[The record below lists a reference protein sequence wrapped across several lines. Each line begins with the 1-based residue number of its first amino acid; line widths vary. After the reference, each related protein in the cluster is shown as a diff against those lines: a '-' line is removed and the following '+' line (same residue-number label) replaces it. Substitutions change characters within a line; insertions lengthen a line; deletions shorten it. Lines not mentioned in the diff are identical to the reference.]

1 QNMHFH
7 HCSHVGGLKRVML
20 FVLLTFLVSGEKK
33 EAVFGLSNQ
42 KPNIQEKQWRQRKQ
56 LQHKEQ
62 VQKYPFDV
70 FVSEKREVP
79 NASDPLHNR

>member
-1 QNMHFH
+1 MPPPMRKNKDEKKVPNNYDSRKTII
-7 HCSHVGGLKRVML
+7 C
-20 FVLLTFLVSGEKK
+20 GEKE

-42 KPNIQEKQWRQRKQ
+42 KPNMQEKQLRQRKQ
-56 LQHKEQ
+56 LQHQKQ